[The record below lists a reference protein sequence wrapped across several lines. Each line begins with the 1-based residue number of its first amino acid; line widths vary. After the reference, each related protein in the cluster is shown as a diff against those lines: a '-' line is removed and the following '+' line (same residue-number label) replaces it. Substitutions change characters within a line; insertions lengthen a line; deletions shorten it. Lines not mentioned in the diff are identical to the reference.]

1 MSKKKKILVCI
12 CIPTYNSE
20 KTIKNTVLSL
30 LNQSYK
36 NIIIKIIDN
45 ASNDKTLNLISS
57 IKDKRLKI
65 IRSKRKI
72 SIQENHNRCIKYAE
86 GKYTAIF
93 HSDDLYHKDIIKEQL
108 NFYKYNKDVGA
119 VFTQARFINEEN
131 KIIKKYRFY
140 KNFSKNYIYTFE
152 SFFKKILYNSFF
164 LTTSSALV
172 ETRIYCKIIK
182 KFNYKFG
189 RASDVD
195 VWLRILK
202 VKPIGVISKFLVD
215 YRIWKQQD
223 SSKDRTNINKADFLN
238 VLQYY
243 IKNEK
248 GINLTSN
255 DWKNYFILIYRDK
268 IFRAYNALVQNKY
281 KKAKQLL
288 SKIILRKM
296 FSICLFRKK
305 GIVLFIFVLIL
316 KFLIFTNLFKNNN
329 LLNFKRINN

>member
-1 MSKKKKILVCI
+1 MSKKKILVCI

-20 KTIKNTVLSL
+20 KTIKATVLSL

-45 ASNDKTLNLISS
+45 ASNDKTLNLISV

-72 SIQENHNRCIKYAE
+72 SIHENHNKCIKYAE
-86 GKYTAIF
+86 GKYTGIF
-93 HSDDLYHKDIIKEQL
+93 HSDDIYHKDIIKEQL
-108 NFYKYNKDVGA
+108 NFYKYNKSVGA

-140 KNFSKNYIYTFE
+140 KNFNKNCIYTFE

-172 ETRIYCKIIK
+172 ETRIYRKIIK

-202 VKPIGVISKFLVD
+202 VKPIAVISKFLVD

-223 SSKDRTNINKADFLN
+223 SFKDRTNIHKADFLN
-238 VLQYY
+238 VLEYV
-243 IKNEK
+243 
-248 GINLTSN
+248 
-255 DWKNYFILIYRDK
+255 
-268 IFRAYNALVQNKY
+268 LVEVGETETETGDVPVAVK
-281 KKAKQLL
+281 LEVP
-288 SKIILRKM
+288 S
-296 FSICLFRKK
+296 
-305 GIVLFIFVLIL
+305 VTV
-316 KFLIFTNLFKNNN
+316 TV
-329 LLNFKRINN
+329 